1 MTNNSIGSNKSSQ
14 WQRQVPVSL
23 KQRSMQIQEK
33 MYTLRQLPLHVNG
46 AALKIS
52 VSTIIAC
59 FIGIVS
65 FAQTSKYD
73 LQSLLNDK
81 KLATYNRNVTL
92 LNDGTMKGV
101 AMNENSGGGTSWL
114 TGATFST
121 GTIEVDLRGKDVL
134 QKSFIGIAFHA
145 SNDSTYEA
153 IYFRPFN
160 FKATDPIRKIH
171 AVQYISHP
179 TFHWKKLRDE
189 QNGVFEKAL
198 VNPPDPNGWFH
209 ARIEVSEENVV
220 VYVNDDKVPSLTVK
234 RISNAS
240 DGKIGLWVGEGSGGD
255 FANLIITGKKL

>member
-1 MTNNSIGSNKSSQ
+1 
-14 WQRQVPVSL
+14 
-23 KQRSMQIQEK
+23 MQIRNK
-33 MYTLRQLPLHVNG
+33 IVAISTL
-46 AALKIS
+46 
-52 VSTIIAC
+52 IAC
-59 FIGIVS
+59 FIGITS
-65 FAQTSKYD
+65 FGQKIKYD
-73 LQSLLNDK
+73 LQSLLSEK
-81 KLATYNRNVTL
+81 KLTTYNRNTSL
-92 LNDGTMKGV
+92 LNDGKMKGV
-101 AMNENSGGGTSWL
+101 ALNENSGGGIAWL
-114 TGATFST
+114 SGVTFST
-121 GTIEVDLRGKDVL
+121 GTIEIDLRGKDVL

-160 FKATDPIRKIH
+160 FKTEDPIRKIH

-179 TFHWKKLRDE
+179 IFHWKKLRDE

-209 ARIEVSEENVV
+209 ARIEVTVDTVV
-220 VYVNDDKVPSLTVK
+220 VFVNDDKEPSLTVK